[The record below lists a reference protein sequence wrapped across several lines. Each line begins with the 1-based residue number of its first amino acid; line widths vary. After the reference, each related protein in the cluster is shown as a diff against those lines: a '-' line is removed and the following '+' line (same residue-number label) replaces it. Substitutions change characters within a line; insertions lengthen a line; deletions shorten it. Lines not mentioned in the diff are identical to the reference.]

1 MGMTSRPRPASYRT
15 LLTRG
20 VMIAACGVLA
30 AACGSTVAP
39 TNSAKTSNTNS
50 AGTTSAAKVSLDVV
64 LQNGNGTP
72 VSHWTLRCEP
82 TGGTYPDAANACG
95 KLLGYKNIFTPQPA
109 HVMCPMIM
117 ADARSYIVY
126 GTYLG
131 KTVHETI
138 VDGGCSITR
147 WSELNQIFY

>member
-1 MGMTSRPRPASYRT
+1 MAMTSRSRPASYRT

-20 VMIAACGVLA
+20 VLIAACGVLA

-39 TNSAKTSNTNS
+39 TGSAKTSNTS
-50 AGTTSAAKVSLDVV
+50 TGTTSAAKVSLDVV
-64 LQNGNGTP
+64 LQNGNGSP

-82 TGGTYPDAANACG
+82 AGGTYPDAASACG
-95 KLLGYKNIFTPQPA
+95 KLLSEKNIFVPQPA

-117 ADARSYIVY
+117 ADARSYLVY

-131 KTVHETI
+131 KTVHETV
-138 VDGGCSITR
+138 VDGGCSLAR
-147 WSELNQIFY
+147 WAELNQIFY